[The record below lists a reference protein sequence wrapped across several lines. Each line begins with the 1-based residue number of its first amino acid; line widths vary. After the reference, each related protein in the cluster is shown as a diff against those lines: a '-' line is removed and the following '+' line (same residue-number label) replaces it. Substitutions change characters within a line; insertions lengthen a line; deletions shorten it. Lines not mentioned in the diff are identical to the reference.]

1 MRVRRAPINL
11 VAPRATAADSRSGAA
26 RPRGRRLTVTRS
38 APVAALIACASAAL
52 SLPLAALADPPEAE
66 PAREAPVRDLAA
78 LTKAAERSYPGLRA
92 ASARIRAAQAQ
103 LDEAWVSPFFQSTIT
118 AGVSIAPEVSGSPIF
133 SPDPQLP
140 IDNPWQPIVG
150 FQIEGVI
157 PLWTFGKLP
166 AARDAARAGIRAA
179 EADRTRVLAEL
190 RHHVRR
196 AYFALQLAL
205 DLRQMLD
212 EGIPPM
218 RAAAA
223 RIDEQIAEG
232 DPEADVMDRW
242 RVQAALAEIE
252 ARSSDVQR
260 LEDTARGA
268 LRILTGVGEV
278 RIPECPIEP
287 VAVELQ
293 PLERYTGGAREDR
306 PEVRM
311 LEAAVRA
318 RQASLDFTEA
328 GFFPDI
334 ALAYRFGTTWAPG
347 ITDQTNPFVIDQA
360 NYTSVAA
367 GLVLRWSL
375 DLWGN
380 AYRVDREGALLAD
393 LRERSEEAG
402 RGIAI
407 EVTEAYRAVEAAR
420 RQVDTWG
427 RGHRETRAWFIAAA
441 QGRDVGT
448 VEMRDLVDAVR
459 AYFTARYS
467 HLQAIHDLN
476 VALANLERTSGSP
489 VTQRWEPPCE

>member
-1 MRVRRAPINL
+1 MTI
-11 VAPRATAADSRSGAA
+11 
-26 RPRGRRLTVTRS
+26 S
-38 APVAALIACASAAL
+38 ALSAAL
-52 SLPLAALADPPEAE
+52 AVPIAAAADPPGAAE
-66 PAREAPVRDLAA
+66 PAREVPVRDLDA
-78 LTKAAERSYPGLRA
+78 LTKQAERSYPGLRA
-92 ASARIRAAQAQ
+92 AKARIRAAQAQ

-118 AGVSIAPEVSGSPIF
+118 AGVSIAPEVRGSPIF

-150 FQIEGVI
+150 FSIEGVI

-179 EADRTRVLAEL
+179 EGDQGRVRAQL
-190 RHHVRR
+190 RYDVRR

-212 EGIPPM
+212 EGLPPI
-218 RAAAA
+218 REAAA
-223 RIDEQIAEG
+223 RLEEQIANG
-232 DPEADVMDRW
+232 DPEVGPMDRW
-242 RVQAALAEIE
+242 RMQAALSEIE
-252 ARSSDVQR
+252 AREADVRR
-260 LEDTARGA
+260 LEASARGA
-268 LRILTGVGEV
+268 LRVLTGLPRV

-287 VAVELQ
+287 VAMELG
-293 PLERYTGGAREDR
+293 PRARYVRSARRDR

-318 RQASLDFTEA
+318 RQASLDFHEA

-360 NYTSVAA
+360 NYTSIAA
-367 GLVLRWSL
+367 GLVFRWSL

-380 AYRVDREGALLAD
+380 AYRVDREGALLD
-393 LRERSEEAG
+393 DVRERSQ
-402 RGIAI
+402 
-407 EVTEAYRAVEAAR
+407 EAAR
-420 RQVDTWG
+420 GIELEVTDAFESVRAAERQVETWG
-427 RGHRETRAWFIAAA
+427 RGRRETRAWFIAAA
-441 QGRDVGT
+441 QGREVGT
-448 VEMRDLVDAVR
+448 VETRDLVDAVR

-476 VALANLERTSGSP
+476 VAVANLERTSGTSI
-489 VTQRWEPPCE
+489 VTRWEPPCE